1 MKPEIKQAWV
11 KALRSGE
18 YTQGLQQLKTNTDRF
33 CCLGVLCDLACKAGV
48 VELRLG
54 VDHLDVP
61 RLFYGTP
68 EEHSIPFKPNV
79 EAGARYE
86 VLPKSVME
94 WAGLDVNN
102 PELNIQD
109 DDEDWRNNGPYPVQM
124 AELNDE
130 LGYSFNRLARL
141 IESQL

>member
-1 MKPEIKQAWV
+1 MKPEIKKLWV

-18 YTQGLQQLKTNTDRF
+18 YEQGTHQLVKDNKY
-33 CCLGVLCDLACKAGV
+33 CCLGVLCEIAHKSGV
-48 VELRLG
+48 VELKTG
-54 VDHLDVP
+54 QDHMDVT

-68 EEHSIPFKPNV
+68 EEFNITYKPNV
-79 EAGARYE
+79 DGCAKYE

-130 LGYSFNRLARL
+130 LGYGFNRLARL

>member
-1 MKPEIKQAWV
+1 MKPEIKEMWV
-11 KALRSGE
+11 NALRSGE
-18 YTQGLQQLKTNTDRF
+18 YTQGLHQLTANNRF
-33 CCLGVLCDLACKAGV
+33 CCLGVLCDIARKCGV
-48 VELRLG
+48 VELREG
-54 VDHLDVP
+54 KDIQGIE

-68 EEHSIPFKPNV
+68 EEFSIPYQHHV
-79 EAGARYE
+79 DGCARYN

-94 WAGLDVNN
+94 WSGLNENN

-109 DDEDWRNNGPYPVQM
+109 DDEDWRNNGPYPVQV

-130 LGYSFNRLARL
+130 LGYGFNRLARL

>member
-1 MKPEIKQAWV
+1 MKPEIKKLWV

-18 YTQGLQQLKTNTDRF
+18 YTQGLQQLVNNNRF
-33 CCLGVLCDLACKAGV
+33 CCLGVLCDLARKAGV
-48 VELRLG
+48 VELKAG
-54 VDHLDVP
+54 QDHMDVP

-68 EEHSIPFKPNV
+68 EEHSIPFKPNT
-79 EAGARYE
+79 EAGAKYE

-102 PELNIQD
+102 PDLNIQD
-109 DDEDWRNNGPYPVQM
+109 DDEDWRNNGHYPIQI

-130 LGYSFNRLARL
+130 LGYGFNRLANL
-141 IESQL
+141 IEKQL